1 MINEPESDGVLIL
14 LPLSI
19 SALFYEYLNL
29 LKTAMKGKKLKEGF
43 VVTWPGN
50 QTWDFPHKDC
60 ALC

>member
-1 MINEPESDGVLIL
+1 MINEPESDGMLIL

-43 VVTWPGN
+43 VVTPGN